1 MNIYD
6 IAARCGVSIATV
18 SRVLNNSPR
27 VRPQTRERVLAVMQ
41 EENYTPSALA
51 RGLGGGSMHMAGI
64 LCRDIR
70 DSFQAAAV
78 ACLEEHLRQRGVP
91 VLLRCVEPEPQA
103 EKQAAEVLI
112 QQGAEVLVLVGAAC
126 HEEEAACIEAA
137 AARVPIVLLNGALSL
152 PGVHSIVADERGA
165 VRELTELLFRRQ
177 RRQILFLYEGD
188 TYSCREKLAGY
199 REGHEQ
205 CECSIDAQ
213 RMVAVS
219 REPEAVNACVKQ
231 LLVQRVSFD
240 AVMAS
245 EDTIALGAQK
255 ALQRIGLTM
264 PIIGFHNSLFARCAT
279 PELTSVDTQVEKL
292 CAAAVDVIEA
302 VLDKRPAPPLTVLPT
317 QLVERDTFRTN

>member
-78 ACLEEHLRQRGVP
+78 ACLEEYLRQRGMP
-91 VLLRCVEPEPQA
+91 VLLRCVGSEPQD
-103 EKQAAEVLI
+103 EQQAMESLL
-112 QQGAEVLVLVGAAC
+112 QQGAEVLILIGAAC
-126 HEEEAACIEAA
+126 DEQEAACVEAA
-137 AARVPIVLLNGALSL
+137 SAHVPIILLGAALSIK
-152 PGVHSIVADERGA
+152 GVYGITADERGA
-165 VRELTELLFRRQ
+165 VRELTQLLFRRQ
-177 RRQILFLYEGD
+177 RRQILFLYDGD

-199 REGHEQ
+199 REAYENSH
-205 CECSIDAQ
+205 CPPDPQ
-213 RMVAVS
+213 RMVAVE

-231 LLVQRVSFD
+231 LLVKRVSFD
-240 AVMAS
+240 AVIAT
-245 EDTIALGAQK
+245 EDAIA
-255 ALQRIGLTM
+255 
-264 PIIGFHNSLFARCAT
+264 
-279 PELTSVDTQVEKL
+279 
-292 CAAAVDVIEA
+292 
-302 VLDKRPAPPLTVLPT
+302 
-317 QLVERDTFRTN
+317 

>member
-78 ACLEEHLRQRGVP
+78 AYLEEQLRRRGMP
-91 VLLRCVEPEPQA
+91 VLLRCVGADPKEEQQA
-103 EKQAAEVLI
+103 MEVLL

-126 HEEEAACIEAA
+126 DKQETACIQAA
-137 AARVPIVLLNGALSL
+137 AARVPVILLGAALSHSRVY
-152 PGVHSIVADERGA
+152 GVIADERGA

-177 RRQILFLYEGD
+177 RRQILFLYDGD

-199 REGHEQ
+199 REAYENGD
-205 CECSIDAQ
+205 CSLDPQ
-213 RMVAVS
+213 RVVS
-219 REPEAVNACVKQ
+219 VGREPEAVNACVKQ

-240 AVMAS
+240 AVIAT

-264 PIIGFHNSLFARCAT
+264 PVIGFHNSLFARCAT
-279 PELTSVDTQVEKL
+279 PELTSVDTRVEDL
-292 CAAAVDVIEA
+292 CAAAMDVMEA
-302 VLDKRPAPPLTVLPT
+302 VLDKREAQPLTVLPT
-317 QLVERDTFRTN
+317 KLVERDTFRVN